1 MNLLKKK
8 SNYVLIA
15 TAAILILCITGCTD
29 KTADISSLIGQLK
42 CESLMDRQAAFIE
55 LHALGKEAIP
65 HLVDAI
71 HDDRLT
77 LICLHNPIS
86 SRITR
91 GSLNNFA
98 GILAAYMIELILAKD
113 KLHLGGDG
121 DSVWVFG
128 GDPQN
133 YIYDNGVMA
142 RNDGGGLTYRDIKI
156 IMGIYKTWWQQSQA
170 RSIEGLRDEWQNNV
184 RPLTGSDFH
193 WE

>member
-1 MNLLKKK
+1 MSLLQKKAK
-8 SNYVLIA
+8 HVLIA
-15 TAAILILCITGCTD
+15 AAILILGMIGCTD

-55 LHALGKEAIP
+55 LHALGKKAIP

-71 HDDRLT
+71 HDDSMT

-113 KLHLGGDG
+113 ELQLEDKG

-128 GDPQN
+128 GDPHN
-133 YIYDNGVMA
+133 YIYENGVIA
-142 RNDGGGLTYRDIKI
+142 RNDGGDLTHHDIKM
-156 IMGIYKTWWQQSQA
+156 IMEIYKTWWQQSET
-170 RSIEGLRDEWQNNV
+170 RSIEGLRDEWQTNV

-193 WE
+193 WK

>member
-1 MNLLKKK
+1 M
-8 SNYVLIA
+8 VHG
-15 TAAILILCITGCTD
+15 ITGCTD

-55 LHALGKEAIP
+55 LHALGKEAISD
-65 HLVDAI
+65 LVDAI
-71 HDDRLT
+71 QDDSMT
-77 LICLHNPIS
+77 IICLHNPIS
-86 SRITR
+86 SIITR

-113 KLHLGGDG
+113 KLNLGGDG
-121 DSVWVFG
+121 NSVWVFG

-133 YIYDNGVMA
+133 YIYDNGVII
-142 RNDGGGLTYRDIKI
+142 RNDGGDLGHRDIKM
-156 IMGIYKTWWQQSQA
+156 IMEIYKTWWQQSQA